1 VKIEENS
8 VNQATMDLNVEV
20 EKIGDTG
27 ETEDPLDILY
37 DPICIC
43 LSSTSIAAF
52 GNCRL
57 QVIIVVVDV
66 NWK

>member
-37 DPICIC
+37 DPV
-43 LSSTSIAAF
+43 SVRPVSTSIAAF
-52 GNCRL
+52 GNYRL
-57 QVIIVVVDV
+57 QVIIAVVDV